1 MAGEVVDKIDK
12 IGVFMDMWNEN
23 EGLEEGRDG
32 LVFIAAD
39 GDSERVL
46 QACSLETFDL
56 GAHRSREEICT
67 SLARNY
73 FENVVDDLSEIEIK
87 EPVRLIHY

>member
-1 MAGEVVDKIDK
+1 MAGKVVDKIDK
-12 IGVFMDMWNEN
+12 IGIFMDMWDKN
-23 EGLEEGRDG
+23 EGLEEGGDG

-56 GAHRSREEICT
+56 RAHRSGEEICT

-73 FENVVDDLSEIEIK
+73 LEDIVDDLSEIEIK